1 MNTTELLA
9 SIKRAAGVPAY
20 QDRFSDTDF
29 LALADEETR
38 TVLLP
43 IITNMRED
51 YLVTFTTETVNAG
64 EQFYP
69 IPERAVAQGIREL
82 KFKIISQQY
91 MINLPYV
98 PIEQQYS
105 TFYAAQPTGY
115 NFQGDQIYIVNPP
128 SQNGDLFIWYV
139 AAPSKLVTA
148 AEVAVIASFPAFNQI
163 EVVSVP
169 AGWGAAET
177 LDLVPL
183 RRSSHMPAASD
194 QGATLVGTTI
204 TLTSSVWTAGNPVS
218 SYAKVG
224 DHVARAFETD
234 LVQLPTEANDVLV
247 SAVRVRIHGG
257 LGQVGQKREAQEELD
272 RKIRALMD
280 LLTPRNEGE
289 APVVVQR
296 NGLLNGRFL
305 RRPNIMRG

>member
-20 QDRFSDTDF
+20 QDRFSDADF

-51 YLVTFTTETVNAG
+51 YLVTFTTEPVAAG
-64 EQFYP
+64 EQFFP

-82 KFKIISQQY
+82 KFKIIAQNY

-98 PIEQQYS
+98 PIEQQYA

-128 SQNGDLFIWYV
+128 SQTGDLFIWYV

-148 AEVAVIASFPAFNQI
+148 AEVAVVASLPAFNQV
-163 EVVSVP
+163 ELVSVP
-169 AGWGAAET
+169 SGWGAAET
-177 LDLVPL
+177 LDLIPK
-183 RRSSHMPAASD
+183 RRSSHMPTAAD
-194 QGATLVGTTI
+194 QTSTRVGTTV
-204 TLTSSVWTAGNPVS
+204 TLTSTAWSVSNPVS
-218 SYAKVG
+218 DYLKVG

-234 LVQLPTEANDVLV
+234 LVQLPTEAHDVLV

-257 LGQVGQKREAQEELD
+257 LGQVAQKKEAQEELD
-272 RKIRALMD
+272 RKTRALMD